1 MASGSE
7 VPEYSS
13 PAKRR
18 KVDGIGYNGVSC
30 VKPDFQDC
38 QTSHDT
44 PNEDLEETYGGDS
57 GFNELSD
64 ESKSASISP
73 DATNLMT
80 TPSRI
85 DSTSDDTGCPIDT
98 ADEKDEVSSTVSN
111 LSDLSGLSDFSGE
124 GDINHQWRNASSWVQ
139 KQMLIGADPR
149 DLLHHLLMDSTQIP
163 EQVDDLTLWKII
175 INMMSEPPRRQK
187 LKHINTLT
195 DVVRLIRNSNRI
207 IVLTGAG
214 VSVSCGIPDF
224 RSRDGIYS
232 RLAQDFPDLPDPQA
246 MFDINYFGQDPRPFY
261 KFAREIYP
269 GQFKPSPCHRFIKML
284 DKQQKLLRNYSQ
296 NIDTLE
302 QVAGIVNVIECHGS
316 FATASCTR
324 CKYQVKA
331 DDIREDIFSQRIPL
345 CPKCRVNTLPPI
357 SETNLNENYK
367 DLVTQGIMKP
377 DIVFF
382 GEGLPDAFH
391 DAMAKD
397 KDECDLLIVIGSSL
411 KVRPV
416 ALIPSSIPS
425 HVPQILIN
433 RESLPHLKFDVEL
446 LGDGDIIINQL
457 CHLMENNYKE
467 VCWNDTILKEAT
479 QLLPMRH
486 LPDDTWEQSQ
496 DTTSNTVLSRDSM
509 ETDFKLHDSCSIE
522 SQDSLMVHDNVVE
535 QYVENMN
542 ARVSPFCN
550 DHTNS
555 MEDKF
560 NLLEESPKRR
570 LGESSVESSPKRMNF
585 GSNCMLDFNL
595 CSSKTE
601 NTSESSIDYKFH
613 TVSVESTSKD
623 IGKIYSLEECQV
635 FPRIIE
641 ISSESTLLD
650 STLKPHHCIENRAS
664 LKINSDYSTM
674 DSIEIEKM
682 NFKPRQASIDSAL
695 DSGVGDSCN
704 SVDSREDKTNKEELK
719 NGRLDRHCW
728 HSKVRKS
735 LAVRLPENSYYQLA
749 PGKYIFPGAE
759 VYSDPEEYDHCSLF
773 INSESSDSDSDSS
786 SVEEEEED
794 EGEEEEE
801 EDEED
806 DDEGKEEQVDDGDD
820 EVGEVEKSDLKKE
833 GHKVV
838 GANKK
843 KDERKEIVKEY
854 GKGETNDKREM
865 DKEGEKEKNQRKAM
879 KREDERRSMN
889 KFQNENILED

>member
-18 KVDGIGYNGVSC
+18 KVDGIGYNGTSC
-30 VKPDFQDC
+30 VKPDLQDC
-38 QTSHDT
+38 RTPHDT
-44 PNEDLEETYGGDS
+44 PNEELEETYGGDS

-73 DATNLMT
+73 DATNLMA

-124 GDINHQWRNASSWVQ
+124 GDINHHWRNASSWVQ

-187 LKHINTLT
+187 LRHINTLT
-195 DVVRLIRNSNRI
+195 DVVRLIRNSNKI

-284 DKQQKLLRNYSQ
+284 DKQKKLLRNYSQ

-302 QVAGIVNVIECHGS
+302 QVAGIVNIIECHGS

-345 CPKCRVNTLPPI
+345 CPK
-357 SETNLNENYK
+357 Y
-367 DLVTQGIMKP
+367 LVTQGIMKP

-457 CHLMENNYKE
+457 CHLMENSYKE
-467 VCWNDTILKEAT
+467 VCWTDTILKEAT
-479 QLLPMRH
+479 QLLPVH
-486 LPDDTWEQSQ
+486 CSPDDTWEQSQ
-496 DTTSNTVLSRDSM
+496 DTTSNTISRDSM
-509 ETDFKLHDSCSIE
+509 ETDFKIHDSCSIE

-555 MEDKF
+555 MEEKF
-560 NLLEESPKRR
+560 NLLGESPKRR

-585 GSNCMLDFNL
+585 GNNCMLDFNL
-595 CSSKTE
+595 CPSKTE
-601 NTSESSIDYKFH
+601 NSTTSTENSIDYKFH
-613 TVSVESTSKD
+613 TASVESTSKD

-650 STLKPHHCIENRAS
+650 STLKAHHCENRL
-664 LKINSDYSTM
+664 LKINSDYSTT
-674 DSIEIEKM
+674 DSVETEKV
-682 NFKPRQASIDSAL
+682 NFKPRQVSIDSAL

-704 SVDSREDKTNKEELK
+704 SVDSQEGKANKEELK
-719 NGRLDRHCW
+719 NERLDRHCW
-728 HSKVRKS
+728 HPKVRKS

-759 VYSDPEEYDHCSLF
+759 VYSDPEEYDHCSLS

-801 EDEED
+801 EDE
-806 DDEGKEEQVDDGDD
+806 DEGEEEQ
-820 EVGEVEKSDLKKE
+820 EANENEVEVNKSDIKKE
-833 GHKVV
+833 NHEMT
-838 GANKK
+838 GANEKK
-843 KDERKEIVKEY
+843 VEERKEVLKECGEEETKAEEEMVKEA
-854 GKGETNDKREM
+854 
-865 DKEGEKEKNQRKAM
+865 EKEKNQRRAM
-879 KREDERRSMN
+879 KKEDERRSTS
-889 KFQNENILED
+889 KF

>member
-7 VPEYSS
+7 LPEYSS

-18 KVDGIGYNGVSC
+18 KVEGNGYTGTSTT
-30 VKPDFQDC
+30 KPDFQDC
-38 QTSHDT
+38 ETSHDT

-64 ESKSASISP
+64 ESKPASVSP
-73 DATNLMT
+73 DATNLT
-80 TPSRI
+80 TSLSRI
-85 DSTSDDTGCPIDT
+85 DSTSDDTGCPIDI
-98 ADEKDEVSSTVSN
+98 ADEKDEISSTVSN
-111 LSDLSGLSDFSGE
+111 LSDLSGLSDFSGD
-124 GDINHQWRNASSWVQ
+124 GGTNHQWRNASSWVQ

-149 DLLHHLLMDSTQIP
+149 NLLHHLLMDSTQIP

-187 LKHINTLT
+187 LRHINTLS
-195 DVVRLIRNSNRI
+195 DVVRLIRTSKRI

-284 DKQQKLLRNYSQ
+284 DKQKKLLRNYSQ

-302 QVAGIVNVIECHGS
+302 QVAGIENVIECHGS

-331 DDIREDIFSQRIPL
+331 DDIREDIFAQKIPL

-357 SETNLNENYK
+357 LDINPNESYG

-397 KDECDLLIVIGSSL
+397 KDDCDLLIVIGSSL

-446 LGDGDIIINQL
+446 LGDGDVIINQL
-457 CHLMENNYKE
+457 CHLMGECYKQ
-467 VCWNDTILKEAT
+467 VCWNDVVLKEAT
-479 QLLPMRH
+479 QLLPVRY
-486 LPDDTWEQSQ
+486 LADDAWEQSQ
-496 DTTSNTVLSRDSM
+496 DATTNTVLSRDSA
-509 ETDFKLHDSCSIE
+509 ETDIKPYDPCSAE
-522 SQDSLMVHDNVVE
+522 SQDSLMADNSGTQRQHGE
-535 QYVENMN
+535 SMN
-542 ARVSPFCN
+542 TCVSPFRN
-550 DHTNS
+550 EHTNN
-555 MEDKF
+555 MDERLTILGD
-560 NLLEESPKRR
+560 SPKRR
-570 LGESSVESSPKRMNF
+570 LGESSAESSPKRMNF
-585 GSNCMLDFNL
+585 GYSSALNL
-595 CSSKTE
+595 SSSSSTTE
-601 NTSESSIDYKFH
+601 TSDYSRSDYKIH
-613 TVSVESTSKD
+613 VVSVESTLKD
-623 IGKIYSLEECQV
+623 NGKVYNLEECQV
-635 FPRIIE
+635 FPRIVE
-641 ISSESTLLD
+641 FSSRNRILHSTVSAVSD
-650 STLKPHHCIENRAS
+650 TSDACTTTDITEVD
-664 LKINSDYSTM
+664 KI
-674 DSIEIEKM
+674 

-695 DSGVGDSCN
+695 DSGIGDSCN
-704 SVDSREDKTNKEELK
+704 SVDSREGKDEKDDLKER
-719 NGRLDRHCW
+719 RLQRHCW
-728 HSKVRKS
+728 QPTAREG
-735 LAVRLPENSYYQLA
+735 LATRLPENSYYQLT

-759 VYSDPEEYDHCSLF
+759 VYSDLEDYDQSSLS
-773 INSESSDSDSDSS
+773 INSESSESDSDSS
-786 SVEEEEED
+786 SVEEEDGEGDEED
-794 EGEEEEE
+794 EEQEEEEE
-801 EDEED
+801 EEEELVVEEAMAAVAGAR
-806 DDEGKEEQVDDGDD
+806 EGMRLKAEVTAGKDVVEKGEEEQR
-820 EVGEVEKSDLKKE
+820 EVHEEAVVEETRQREKFLETTNVKADLDTE
-833 GHKVV
+833 S
-838 GANKK
+838 
-843 KDERKEIVKEY
+843 EEIKWATSRS
-854 GKGETNDKREM
+854 GKHVHG
-865 DKEGEKEKNQRKAM
+865 
-879 KREDERRSMN
+879 
-889 KFQNENILED
+889 

>member
-7 VPEYSS
+7 LPEYSS

-18 KVDGIGYNGVSC
+18 KVDGIGYSGTSSQ
-30 VKPDFQDC
+30 KPDFQDC
-38 QTSHDT
+38 ETSHDI
-44 PNEDLEETYGGDS
+44 PNEDPEETYGGDS

-64 ESKSASISP
+64 ESKSTSISP

-85 DSTSDDTGCPIDT
+85 DSTSDDTGCLIDT

-149 DLLHHLLMDSTQIP
+149 NLLHHLLMDSTQIP

-187 LKHINTLT
+187 LRHINTLT

-246 MFDINYFGQDPRPFY
+246 MFDINYFSQDPRPFY

-284 DKQQKLLRNYSQ
+284 DKQKKLLRNYSQ

-302 QVAGIVNVIECHGS
+302 QVAGIENVIECHGS

-345 CPKCRVNTLPPI
+345 CPKCRINTLPPI
-357 SETNLNENYK
+357 LEINLNESYK

-457 CHLMENNYKE
+457 CHLMENSYKE
-467 VCWNDTILKEAT
+467 VCWNDTILKETT
-479 QLLPMRH
+479 QLLALRYVT
-486 LPDDTWEQSQ
+486 DDTWEQSQ
-496 DTTSNTVLSRDSM
+496 DTSSNTILSRDSV
-509 ETDFKLHDSCSIE
+509 EINFKAHDPQSIE
-522 SQDSLMVHDNVVE
+522 SQDNLMIHNNIVE
-535 QYVENMN
+535 HYEENMN
-542 ARVSPFCN
+542 VRISPFCN

-555 MEDKF
+555 IEEKF
-560 NLLEESPKRR
+560 NLLGESPKRR

-585 GSNCMLDFNL
+585 GSNCVLHFNT
-595 CSSKTE
+595 CPSKTE
-601 NTSESSIDYKFH
+601 TISESSIDYKFH

-641 ISSESTLLD
+641 ISSENALLD
-650 STLKPHHCIENRAS
+650 STLKPHHCVENRTS
-664 LKINSDYSTM
+664 LKMNNDYSTM
-674 DSIEIEKM
+674 NSTEIEKT

-704 SVDSREDKTNKEELK
+704 SVDSHEDKNSKEELK
-719 NGRLDRHCW
+719 NGTLNQHCW
-728 HSKVRKS
+728 HPKIRKS
-735 LAVRLPENSYYQLA
+735 LAERLPENSYYQLA

-759 VYSDPEEYDHCSLF
+759 IYSDPEEYDHCSLS

-786 SVEEEEED
+786 SIDEEEDDEVEEEEE
-794 EGEEEEE
+794 EEEEE
-801 EDEED
+801 EQEEENERNENQVEDND
-806 DDEGKEEQVDDGDD
+806 DKLKEKLGM
-820 EVGEVEKSDLKKE
+820 KKE
-833 GHKVV
+833 GHEEENNEKNIKEDIK
-838 GANKK
+838 GH
-843 KDERKEIVKEY
+843 RKI
-854 GKGETNDKREM
+854 ETKNDKI
-865 DKEGEKEKNQRKAM
+865 EKENNQRKVM
-879 KREDERRSMN
+879 EREDERRNIS
-889 KFQNENILED
+889 KFHNENILEN

>member
-1 MASGSE
+1 MASSSE
-7 VPEYSS
+7 LPEYSS

-18 KVDGIGYNGVSC
+18 KVDGIGYNGTSS

-38 QTSHDT
+38 ETSHNT

-64 ESKSASISP
+64 ESKSASVSP
-73 DATNLMT
+73 DVTNLMT
-80 TPSRI
+80 MPSRI
-85 DSTSDDTGCPIDT
+85 DSTSDDTGCLIDT

-124 GDINHQWRNASSWVQ
+124 GDISHQWRNASSWVQ

-187 LKHINTLT
+187 LRHINTLT

-214 VSVSCGIPDF
+214 VKKNF

-284 DKQQKLLRNYSQ
+284 DKQKKLLRNYSQ

-302 QVAGIVNVIECHGS
+302 QVAGIENVIECHGS
-316 FATASCTR
+316 FASASCTR

-331 DDIREDIFSQRIPL
+331 DDIREDIFAQRIPL
-345 CPKCRVNTLPPI
+345 CPKCRVNNLPPI
-357 SETNLNENYK
+357 SELNPNESYK

-397 KDECDLLIVIGSSL
+397 KDDCDLLIVIGSSL

-457 CHLMENNYKE
+457 CHLMEDCYKE
-467 VCWNDTILKEAT
+467 VCWNDAILKETT
-479 QLLPMRH
+479 QLLPVRY
-486 LPDDTWEQSQ
+486 LSDDTWEQSQ
-496 DTTSNTVLSRDSM
+496 DTISNAMLSRDNM
-509 ETDFKLHDSCSIE
+509 ETDFKQHDSCSVG
-522 SQDSLMVHDNVVE
+522 SQDSLMIHKNIVEEHLVNV
-535 QYVENMN
+535 N
-542 ARVSPFCN
+542 RCVSPFCS

-555 MEDKF
+555 IEEKCS
-560 NLLEESPKRR
+560 LLGESPKRR
-570 LGESSVESSPKRMNF
+570 LGESSAESSPKRMNF
-585 GSNCMLDFNL
+585 GSSCASFNDFNS

-601 NTSESSIDYKFH
+601 TISDGSLDYKYH
-613 TVSVESTSKD
+613 AVPMESTSKD
-623 IGKIYSLEECQV
+623 SGKIYNLEECQV
-635 FPRIIE
+635 FPRLIE
-641 ISSESTLLD
+641 ISSGNAVLD
-650 STLKPHHCIENRAS
+650 STLKANHCVEDRVS
-664 LKINSDYSTM
+664 LKMNDNCPGV
-674 DSIEIEKM
+674 DSIEVDKM
-682 NFKPRQASIDSAL
+682 NFKPRQVSIDSAL
-695 DSGVGDSCN
+695 DSGIGDSCN
-704 SVDSREDKTNKEELK
+704 SVDSREGKNNKEELK
-719 NGRLDRHCW
+719 SRRLDQHCW
-728 HSKVRKS
+728 QPKVRKS

-749 PGKYIFPGAE
+749 LGKYIFPGAE
-759 VYSDPEEYDHCSLF
+759 VYSDPEEYDHCSVS

-786 SVEEEEED
+786 SVEED
-794 EGEEEEE
+794 DGEEEE
-801 EDEED
+801 EDEEEE
-806 DDEGKEEQVDDGDD
+806 DDEEQEQRDEDGEEEAEEEENDDEEDDEEEEQRD
-820 EVGEVEKSDLKKE
+820 EDAGEHTEKLNATMEVKRQDEVEKKE
-833 GHKVV
+833 
-838 GANKK
+838 AI
-843 KDERKEIVKEY
+843 DMMKE
-854 GKGETNDKREM
+854 
-865 DKEGEKEKNQRKAM
+865 
-879 KREDERRSMN
+879 
-889 KFQNENILED
+889 